1 MYIYGLPWWLRQY
14 RICLQCRRLR
24 FDPWVGRSSGD
35 GNGNP
40 LQYSCLE
47 NPMDS
52 GAWWVTIH
60 RVAIGHNWA
69 LDTTEQ
75 HTHTHTRTYVYS
87 SSNYFLLQVI
97 TVWFP
102 VLYSSSCLLFT
113 EGPFLKREMS
123 GTCLR
128 QHLGLACWACDLC
141 SPTGLHVQEGPAIIL
156 MPCSHCLETIILSL
170 NLCFVSEAQGDND
183 TCMWTEEV
191 NTKCMFSVYRLTC
204 L

>member
-40 LQYSCLE
+40 LQYSRLE

-60 RVAIGHNWA
+60 RVAIGHNWV

-75 HTHTHTRTYVYS
+75 HTHTHTHTHVHMYILFQILFYYRLLQYS
-87 SSNYFLLQVI
+87 SLCYIAVPVCYLQR
-97 TVWFP
+97 
-102 VLYSSSCLLFT
+102 VLSWRGKWVAHVYDSTWGWLAGHVTCAVPQGSMFRRVLPLF
-113 EGPFLKREMS
+113 
-123 GTCLR
+123 
-128 QHLGLACWACDLC
+128 
-141 SPTGLHVQEGPAIIL
+141 
-156 MPCSHCLETIILSL
+156 
-170 NLCFVSEAQGDND
+170 
-183 TCMWTEEV
+183 
-191 NTKCMFSVYRLTC
+191 
-204 L
+204 